1 MSKAGASLATC
12 YGPVSADVIA
22 KAENIRLLILDV
34 DGVLSDGLI
43 YMGNNGEELKAFN
56 VRDGYGI
63 RCALTSD
70 IEVAIITGR
79 KAKLVEDRCATLG
92 ITHLYQGQ
100 SNKLIAFSDLLEKL
114 AIAPENVAYVGL
126 LPRTKASLSDQGI
139 KVKGLLYECV
149 QMHQKGWF
157 IRNTTKS
164 RPKTIMIGFDPYSVN
179 TIYVF
184 FDENKLEYWEAQLSD
199 FSRQYRNLN
208 WWETGLIQKAIK
220 TVEKQHIQLKS
231 SALNELHEFTDN
243 IVKTAKSRQAQAG
256 VRDLSKAQR
265 TRDIRQNKIEAVQ
278 QERAEHIQNRPV
290 NPLKTV
296 HDQDTLQPNQQPSSS
311 NNLDLNRQPDL
322 MRQLFE
328 EEDEE

>member
-100 SNKLIAFSDLLEKL
+100 SNALFNCFKKHDLLEKL
-114 AIAPENVAYVGL
+114 AIAPENVAYVGDDLIDWPVMEKVGLRVAVADAHPL
-126 LPRTKASLSDQGI
+126 LIPRADYVTRIAGGRGAVREVCDLLLLAQG
-139 KVKGLLYECV
+139 KLDEAKG
-149 QMHQKGWF
+149 QS
-157 IRNTTKS
+157 I
-164 RPKTIMIGFDPYSVN
+164 
-179 TIYVF
+179 
-184 FDENKLEYWEAQLSD
+184 
-199 FSRQYRNLN
+199 
-208 WWETGLIQKAIK
+208 
-220 TVEKQHIQLKS
+220 
-231 SALNELHEFTDN
+231 
-243 IVKTAKSRQAQAG
+243 
-256 VRDLSKAQR
+256 
-265 TRDIRQNKIEAVQ
+265 
-278 QERAEHIQNRPV
+278 
-290 NPLKTV
+290 
-296 HDQDTLQPNQQPSSS
+296 
-311 NNLDLNRQPDL
+311 
-322 MRQLFE
+322 
-328 EEDEE
+328 

>member
-114 AIAPENVAYVGL
+114 AIAPENVAYVGDDLIDWPVMEKVGLSVAVADAHPLL
-126 LPRTKASLSDQGI
+126 LPLVVNNNDPTYKSEHTDTLVYNPEGALSYRLIAQHVEYYSDQAVSWFTQPVLTTFDKDKI
-139 KVKGLLYECV
+139 PTWSVKADKAKLTNDRMLYLYGHVE
-149 QMHQKGWF
+149 
-157 IRNTTKS
+157 
-164 RPKTIMIGFDPYSVN
+164 VN
-179 TIYVF
+179 ALVP
-184 FDENKLEYWEAQLSD
+184 DSQL
-199 FSRQYRNLN
+199 RRI
-208 WWETGLIQKAIK
+208 T
-220 TVEKQHIQLKS
+220 
-231 SALNELHEFTDN
+231 TDN
-243 IVKTAKSRQAQAG
+243 AQINLVTQDVTSEDLVTLYGTTFNSSGLKMRGNLRSKNAELIEK
-256 VRDLSKAQR
+256 VRTSYE
-265 TRDIRQNKIEAVQ
+265 IQNKQ
-278 QERAEHIQNRPV
+278 
-290 NPLKTV
+290 T
-296 HDQDTLQPNQQPSSS
+296 QP
-311 NNLDLNRQPDL
+311 
-322 MRQLFE
+322 
-328 EEDEE
+328 